1 MTEETAAFFRYAA
14 EVLPAAS
21 VPEKAGRRSVLQ
33 KIFGHTVDG
42 KPYREYNTYKKLS
55 VTGRHKEENY
65 ELGKHLDFGDE
76 LGDQH
81 RY

>member
-1 MTEETAAFFRYAA
+1 MTEEASAFFRDAA
-14 EVLPAAS
+14 EVF
-21 VPEKAGRRSVLQ
+21 AGGIRFRKGRQTIGLSN
-33 KIFGHTVDG
+33 FFCHTVDG